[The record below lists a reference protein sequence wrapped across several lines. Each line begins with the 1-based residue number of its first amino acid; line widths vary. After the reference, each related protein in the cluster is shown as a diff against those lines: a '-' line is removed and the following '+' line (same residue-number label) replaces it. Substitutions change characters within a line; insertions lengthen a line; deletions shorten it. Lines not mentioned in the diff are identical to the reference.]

1 MIVAAHQP
9 NFAPYMGFFYK
20 MHVCDIFAL
29 SDTVQYS
36 RSGYHN
42 YNFICE
48 KGQNKKLTV
57 PVGQHSGSLRTV
69 TLANWEHNRKKIIKR
84 ISQNYSKTKYYDLIF
99 PWLEDILICDYRT
112 LIELNIEL
120 IRSIHNL
127 MGFNCEIVLE
137 SDLGVSNEKSS
148 TMQIVE
154 VCKKTNSSVYLSGTG
169 AIEYLNPQEL
179 ENNGIRLLWS
189 NYEPL
194 DYDSVENAS
203 VIDYLF
209 KCGAHIPQEWENGK
223 EVLKRGIYL

>member
-20 MHVCDIFAL
+20 MHVCDIFAF

-48 KGQNKKLTV
+48 NGQTKKLTV

-69 TLANWEHNRKKIIKR
+69 ILANWEHNRKKIIKR
-84 ISQNYSKTKYYDLIF
+84 LAQNYSKSKYYDLIF
-99 PWLEDILICDYRT
+99 PWLEGILICDYRT
-112 LIELNIEL
+112 LTELNIEL

-127 MGFNCEIVLE
+127 MGFSCELVLE

-148 TMQIVE
+148 TLQIADL
-154 VCKKTNSSVYLSGTG
+154 CKKANSSVYLSGTG
-169 AIEYLNPQEL
+169 AVEYLNPQEL
-179 ENNGIRLLWS
+179 ANNGIQLLWS

-194 DYDSVENAS
+194 DYGSVENAS

-209 KCGAHIPQEWENGK
+209 KCGAHIPQEWEKSK